1 MTNITMA
8 PIEGEVFAPGRVQV
22 TVLDHPMAKRRIEL
36 VDPGQS
42 VSAIVQQ
49 FAGNRACSVTAD
61 GRRIGLDERDQVMAI
76 SNVQIVCVPGKNVGR
91 FFRAIAGL
99 AIAIIAAA
107 VAGPLVGA
115 LFPALTGT
123 AATIATAAVTG
134 GLTLLGNLAL
144 NALFP
149 IAQPQLAADQ
159 STSPTYSIGGGRNRA
174 NPFGPIPV
182 ILGTHRASPPYA
194 ALPYTE
200 LSGDD
205 QYLTILVCWGYGPMH
220 IGTLKIGETDI
231 DEFED
236 VEVQTFA
243 GFPDDPKPSL
253 YPNQV
258 IEEALNVE
266 LEPETDNVRTTTERT
281 DRITIDLQAPAG
293 LYRYRKDDAKRVD
306 HAVTVNADI
315 RRHTDDDSEP
325 WTRWFSETL
334 TGSDGEAIR
343 RAFSHTV
350 ERGRYDVRIVRQT
363 PKDDSEDQVS
373 ERLYWS
379 AIRSVTNES
388 PVNAPEPLA
397 LTAIRIRAT
406 AQLSGNIETLNAQ
419 VTCLVKSWNAATA
432 RWDKEQQSSNP
443 ADLLR
448 HVLQG
453 PANKKPVPD
462 TAIDLETL
470 AEWHDYCA
478 AKGFTFDQYR
488 DFRVSVWSTLKD
500 ICAAGRANPT
510 FIDGKWSV
518 IWDDA
523 DAPVV
528 QHFTPLNSRDFSA
541 SRGYPD
547 KVQAF
552 RVRFIDADNAWQQ
565 DERLVFADGYN
576 RNNTERYEVIE
587 FPGVTNRD
595 LVWKHARYHIAQL
608 KLRREVYQITTD
620 FEHLACVRGDRVL
633 LTHDV
638 PKIGAG
644 FGRIKTVA
652 GNRVTL
658 DTAVTLQ
665 AGQTQ
670 VLRIRLAD
678 GTSSLRR
685 IATAGPA
692 ETDTLDL
699 APDGRASGKP
709 DVRASG
715 KPDVTEPE
723 AGDLFAFG
731 VMGAESSVCRVRA
744 IRPSGNF
751 AATLELV
758 DDAPQIHHGDKAPV
772 PDFTPTTPAPVD
784 PFNYPPVA
792 LGAVPFEELVEGGL
806 IAGVRLSWS
815 PPPQPGVVAYLYQ
828 VRTGDGEWS
837 KVYRVSGHKAT
848 VRDVPAGP
856 FEFRVKA
863 EFANGAISTWSRTYV
878 VDVPDPD
885 RTPATDIV
893 HLEDIQDDTLD
904 LFAELRQD
912 LDGIFERMDI
922 LGAAAAVTLG
932 EQTLKAL
939 ELDITTGVLDTE
951 VRKLDITTGALDAEV
966 RKQETERIE
975 ADEAIAETVE
985 TVRAST
991 VENGAAVQ
999 REAQAR
1005 ADGDAAN
1012 ARLAEAARAKADE
1025 VDAAVARESDARVRA
1040 DTAIARLT
1048 EAAQVRANE
1057 ADAAVRRE
1065 AQVRARADTANARL
1079 AEAAQAKADEADAAV
1094 VREAEARAD
1103 GDAANGRLI
1112 EAAQAKADEA
1122 DAAVRREAQVR
1133 ARADT
1138 ANARLAEAAQAKAD
1152 EAAAAVVRE
1161 AEARADGDAA
1171 NGRLIEA
1178 AQAKADQAD
1187 AAVRREAQVRAR
1199 ADEAITRT
1207 ANTARASA
1215 GRANAAVQA
1224 EANTRARADTAN
1236 ARLAEAAQAKAD
1248 EADAAVR
1255 REANTRAR
1263 ADEAIAETV
1272 EAARATAADALAGGA
1287 FRLQAEASSA
1297 STLARFSVLVKAGIG
1312 DRYID
1317 SGMVIEV
1324 TGTRRRQRSR
1334 IAFKTDQFSITDGRR
1349 ETLPFVFENGVA
1361 KIAVASVGHIDADVR
1376 NAHVLYSGN
1385 HITLPEDADVTVRL
1399 DPGPRRLQDYDHLL
1413 FTIKAGHLGFTT
1425 GSIPGAY
1432 LPARKTLDEWSR
1444 FVCAPHENL
1453 RGEDNAP
1460 AFNVWRIN
1468 NWTMGI
1474 RESGQWRHSTPV
1486 RLVAITGFINP

>member
-22 TVLDHPMAKRRIEL
+22 TVLDHPMAKRRIEQ

-432 RWDKEQQSSNP
+432 RWDKERQSSNP
-443 ADLLR
+443 ADLFR

-528 QHFTPLNSRDFSA
+528 QHFTPVNSRDFSA

-665 AGQTQ
+665 AGHTH

-685 IATAGPA
+685 IATAGPT

-699 APDGRASGKP
+699 VPDGRASGKP

-1112 EAAQAKADEA
+1112 EAAQAKADQA

-1152 EAAAAVVRE
+1152 EADAAVVRE

-1187 AAVRREAQVRAR
+1187 AAVRREAQA
-1199 ADEAITRT
+1199 
-1207 ANTARASA
+1207 
-1215 GRANAAVQA
+1215 
-1224 EANTRARADTAN
+1224 RARADTAN

-1248 EADAAVR
+1248 EADAAVV
-1255 REANTRAR
+1255 REAEAR
-1263 ADEAIAETV
+1263 AEGD
-1272 EAARATAADALAGGA
+1272 TAN
-1287 FRLQAEASSA
+1287 ASS
-1297 STLARFSVLVKAGIG
+1297 
-1312 DRYID
+1312 
-1317 SGMVIEV
+1317 
-1324 TGTRRRQRSR
+1324 
-1334 IAFKTDQFSITDGRR
+1334 
-1349 ETLPFVFENGVA
+1349 
-1361 KIAVASVGHIDADVR
+1361 
-1376 NAHVLYSGN
+1376 
-1385 HITLPEDADVTVRL
+1385 
-1399 DPGPRRLQDYDHLL
+1399 
-1413 FTIKAGHLGFTT
+1413 
-1425 GSIPGAY
+1425 
-1432 LPARKTLDEWSR
+1432 
-1444 FVCAPHENL
+1444 
-1453 RGEDNAP
+1453 
-1460 AFNVWRIN
+1460 
-1468 NWTMGI
+1468 
-1474 RESGQWRHSTPV
+1474 
-1486 RLVAITGFINP
+1486 

>member
-22 TVLDHPMAKRRIEL
+22 TVLDHPMAKRRIEQ
-36 VDPGQS
+36 VDTGQS
-42 VSAIVQQ
+42 VGAIVRR
-49 FAGNRACSVTAD
+49 FAGSRACSVTAD
-61 GRRIGLDERDQVMAI
+61 GRRIALGERDQVMAI
-76 SNVQIVCVPGKNVGR
+76 SNVQIVCVPGKGAGR
-91 FFRAIAGL
+91 FFRIIAGL
-99 AIAIIAAA
+99 AIAILSAGI
-107 VAGPLVGA
+107 AGPLVGA
-115 LFPALTGT
+115 LFPALGGT
-123 AATIATAAVTG
+123 AAAILTGAVTS

-149 IAQPQLAADQ
+149 IAQPQLAGDQ

-243 GFPDDPKPSL
+243 GFPDDPEPSL

-281 DRITIDLQAPAG
+281 DRIVIDLQAPSG
-293 LYRYRKDDAKRVD
+293 LFRYRKDDAKRVD

-315 RRHTDDDSEP
+315 RRHTDNDSEA
-325 WTRWFSETL
+325 WTNWFSETL
-334 TGSDGEAIR
+334 SGSDGEAIR
-343 RAFSHTV
+343 LSKSRTV

-363 PKDDSEDQVS
+363 PKDDSEDQVA
-373 ERLYWS
+373 ERVFWT

-388 PVNAPEPLA
+388 PVNPPEPLA

-419 VTCLVKSWNAATA
+419 VTCLVKSWNARTS
-432 RWDKEQQSSNP
+432 RWDDERQSSNP
-443 ADLLR
+443 ADLFR

-462 TAIDLETL
+462 SAIDLETL
-470 AEWHDYCA
+470 AEWHDYCRE
-478 AKGFTFDQYR
+478 KGFTFDQYR

-510 FIDGKWSV
+510 FLDGKWSV

-528 QHFTPLNSRDFSA
+528 QHFTPVNSRDFSA

-587 FPGVTNRD
+587 FPGVTDRD

-644 FGRIKTVA
+644 FGRIKAVA

-658 DTAVTLQ
+658 DTAVTLE
-665 AGQTQ
+665 AGSIH
-670 VLRIRLAD
+670 VLRIRLSD

-685 IATAGPA
+685 ITTAGSA

-699 APDGRASGKP
+699 APVRRASGKP

-715 KPDVTEPE
+715 TPDVTAPQ

-731 VMGAESSVCRVRA
+731 VMGSESSVCRVRA

-758 DDAPQIHHGDKAPV
+758 DDAPQIHQGDTAPV
-772 PDFTPTTPAPVD
+772 PGFTPTTPAPVD
-784 PFNYPPVA
+784 PFDYPPVN

-828 VRTGDGEWS
+828 YRSGDGEWS
-837 KVYRVSGHKAT
+837 RITRVSGQKAT

-863 EFANGAISTWSRTYV
+863 EFESGAISTWSRRYV
-878 VDVPDPD
+878 VDVPDPN
-885 RTPATDIV
+885 RTPANEIVSIVDIEDDTKELFTDI
-893 HLEDIQDDTLD
+893 
-904 LFAELRQD
+904 RND
-912 LDGIFERMDI
+912 LDDIFTRMDL
-922 LGAAAAVTLG
+922 LGAAAGATLG
-932 EQTLKAL
+932 EQMLKAL
-939 ELDITTGVLDTE
+939 ELDV
-951 VRKLDITTGALDAEV
+951 
-966 RKQETERIE
+966 
-975 ADEAIAETVE
+975 
-985 TVRAST
+985 ASGRL
-991 VENGAAVQ
+991 GAAVR
-999 REAQAR
+999 REEIER
-1005 ADGDAAN
+1005 ITGDEAN
-1012 ARLAEAARAKADE
+1012 AEIAEAARAKADE
-1025 VDAAVARESDARVRA
+1025 AEAAVLREAQARASGDEAS
-1040 DTAIARLT
+1040 ARLAET
-1048 EAAQVRANE
+1048 AQAKADDV
-1057 ADAAVRRE
+1057 DAAVRRE
-1065 AQVRARADTANARL
+1065 AAARVVGDRANANIANAARAQARNAL
-1079 AEAAQAKADEADAAV
+1079 ASGIFKLQ
-1094 VREAEARAD
+1094 
-1103 GDAANGRLI
+1103 
-1112 EAAQAKADEA
+1112 
-1122 DAAVRREAQVR
+1122 
-1133 ARADT
+1133 
-1138 ANARLAEAAQAKAD
+1138 
-1152 EAAAAVVRE
+1152 
-1161 AEARADGDAA
+1161 
-1171 NGRLIEA
+1171 
-1178 AQAKADQAD
+1178 
-1187 AAVRREAQVRAR
+1187 
-1199 ADEAITRT
+1199 
-1207 ANTARASA
+1207 ARASH
-1215 GRANAAVQA
+1215 G
-1224 EANTRARADTAN
+1224 
-1236 ARLAEAAQAKAD
+1236 
-1248 EADAAVR
+1248 
-1255 REANTRAR
+1255 
-1263 ADEAIAETV
+1263 
-1272 EAARATAADALAGGA
+1272 
-1287 FRLQAEASSA
+1287 SSF
-1297 STLARFSVLVKAGIG
+1297 ARFSVLVKAGAG
-1312 DRYID
+1312 DRFID
-1317 SGMVIEV
+1317 SGMIIDV
-1324 TGTRRRQRSR
+1324 TNRRGRRQSR
-1334 IAFKTDQFSITDGRR
+1334 VAFLAERFTISDGTSETVPFSFQTRQQQIGGVTVPAGLYLKQALIRYASIDTLLIKENAVTVPASARGNHVAGTGWANFSHLVSSAVNLSIASPVLVLWAIEQGYGRGTGHWSFRLRVNGAVYFERRFMGATNDYPSGQFIINRPAGLTTVALDWGGTQGR
-1349 ETLPFVFENGVA
+1349 
-1361 KIAVASVGHIDADVR
+1361 IDAR
-1376 NAHVLYSGN
+1376 GSL
-1385 HITLPEDADVTVRL
+1385 TL
-1399 DPGPRRLQDYDHLL
+1399 
-1413 FTIKAGHLGFTT
+1413 I
-1425 GSIPGAY
+1425 
-1432 LPARKTLDEWSR
+1432 
-1444 FVCAPHENL
+1444 
-1453 RGEDNAP
+1453 
-1460 AFNVWRIN
+1460 
-1468 NWTMGI
+1468 GI
-1474 RESGQWRHSTPV
+1474 QR
-1486 RLVAITGFINP
+1486 

>member
-149 IAQPQLAADQ
+149 IAQPQLAGDQ

-266 LEPETDNVRTTTERT
+266 LEPEADNVRTTTERT

-397 LTAIRIRAT
+397 MTAIRIRAT

-432 RWDKEQQSSNP
+432 RWDKERQSSNP

-665 AGQTQ
+665 AGQTH

-692 ETDTLDL
+692 E
-699 APDGRASGKP
+699 P
-709 DVRASG
+709 
-715 KPDVTEPE
+715 
-723 AGDLFAFG
+723 
-731 VMGAESSVCRVRA
+731 
-744 IRPSGNF
+744 IR
-751 AATLELV
+751 
-758 DDAPQIHHGDKAPV
+758 
-772 PDFTPTTPAPVD
+772 
-784 PFNYPPVA
+784 
-792 LGAVPFEELVEGGL
+792 
-806 IAGVRLSWS
+806 
-815 PPPQPGVVAYLYQ
+815 
-828 VRTGDGEWS
+828 
-837 KVYRVSGHKAT
+837 
-848 VRDVPAGP
+848 
-856 FEFRVKA
+856 
-863 EFANGAISTWSRTYV
+863 STWHPT
-878 VDVPDPD
+878 
-885 RTPATDIV
+885 
-893 HLEDIQDDTLD
+893 
-904 LFAELRQD
+904 
-912 LDGIFERMDI
+912 
-922 LGAAAAVTLG
+922 G
-932 EQTLKAL
+932 E
-939 ELDITTGVLDTE
+939 
-951 VRKLDITTGALDAEV
+951 
-966 RKQETERIE
+966 
-975 ADEAIAETVE
+975 
-985 TVRAST
+985 
-991 VENGAAVQ
+991 
-999 REAQAR
+999 
-1005 ADGDAAN
+1005 
-1012 ARLAEAARAKADE
+1012 
-1025 VDAAVARESDARVRA
+1025 
-1040 DTAIARLT
+1040 
-1048 EAAQVRANE
+1048 
-1057 ADAAVRRE
+1057 RRE
-1065 AQVRARADTANARL
+1065 
-1079 AEAAQAKADEADAAV
+1079 
-1094 VREAEARAD
+1094 
-1103 GDAANGRLI
+1103 
-1112 EAAQAKADEA
+1112 
-1122 DAAVRREAQVR
+1122 
-1133 ARADT
+1133 
-1138 ANARLAEAAQAKAD
+1138 
-1152 EAAAAVVRE
+1152 
-1161 AEARADGDAA
+1161 
-1171 NGRLIEA
+1171 
-1178 AQAKADQAD
+1178 
-1187 AAVRREAQVRAR
+1187 
-1199 ADEAITRT
+1199 
-1207 ANTARASA
+1207 
-1215 GRANAAVQA
+1215 
-1224 EANTRARADTAN
+1224 
-1236 ARLAEAAQAKAD
+1236 
-1248 EADAAVR
+1248 
-1255 REANTRAR
+1255 
-1263 ADEAIAETV
+1263 
-1272 EAARATAADALAGGA
+1272 
-1287 FRLQAEASSA
+1287 
-1297 STLARFSVLVKAGIG
+1297 
-1312 DRYID
+1312 
-1317 SGMVIEV
+1317 
-1324 TGTRRRQRSR
+1324 
-1334 IAFKTDQFSITDGRR
+1334 
-1349 ETLPFVFENGVA
+1349 
-1361 KIAVASVGHIDADVR
+1361 
-1376 NAHVLYSGN
+1376 
-1385 HITLPEDADVTVRL
+1385 
-1399 DPGPRRLQDYDHLL
+1399 
-1413 FTIKAGHLGFTT
+1413 
-1425 GSIPGAY
+1425 
-1432 LPARKTLDEWSR
+1432 
-1444 FVCAPHENL
+1444 
-1453 RGEDNAP
+1453 
-1460 AFNVWRIN
+1460 
-1468 NWTMGI
+1468 
-1474 RESGQWRHSTPV
+1474 
-1486 RLVAITGFINP
+1486 NPT

>member
-1 MTNITMA
+1 MKAVATA
-8 PIEGEVFAPGRVQV
+8 SIEGEVFAPGRVQV
-22 TVLDHPMAKRRIEL
+22 TVLEHPMAKRRIEQI
-36 VDPGQS
+36 DPGRT
-42 VSAIVQQ
+42 VGEIVRR
-49 FAGNRACSVTAD
+49 FAGSSACSVTAD
-61 GRRIGLDERDQVMAI
+61 GRRIAMDERDQVMAI
-76 SNVQIVCVPGKNVGR
+76 SNVQIVCVPGKGAGR
-91 FFRAIAGL
+91 FFRIIAGL
-99 AIAIIAAA
+99 AITILAAA
-107 VAGPLVGA
+107 VAGPLVGT
-115 LFPALTGT
+115 LFPALAGS
-123 AATIATAAVTG
+123 ATAINLVTG

-149 IAQPQLAADQ
+149 IAKPQLADDQ

-281 DRITIDLQAPAG
+281 DRIVIDLQAPSG
-293 LYRYRKDDAKRVD
+293 LFRYRKDDAKRVD

-315 RRHTDDDSEP
+315 RRHTDNDSEA

-343 RAFSHTV
+343 KAFSRTV

-363 PKDDSEDQVS
+363 QKDDSEDQVA
-373 ERLYWS
+373 ERVYWT

-388 PVNAPEPLA
+388 PVNPPEALA

-432 RWDKEQQSSNP
+432 RWDEERQSSNP
-443 ADLLR
+443 ADLFR

-470 AEWHDYCA
+470 AEWHDYCRE
-478 AKGFTFDQYR
+478 KGFTFDQYR
-488 DFRVSVWSTLKD
+488 DFRASVWSTLKD

-510 FIDGKWSV
+510 FLDGKWSV

-528 QHFTPLNSRDFSA
+528 QHFTPVNSRDFSA

-608 KLRREVYQITTD
+608 KLRREVYEITTD

-644 FGRIKTVA
+644 FGRLKSVA

-658 DTAVTLQ
+658 DAAVTLE
-665 AGQTQ
+665 AGSNH

-699 APDGRASGKP
+699 APDDTAP
-709 DVRASG
+709 A
-715 KPDVTEPE
+715 

-731 VMGAESSVCRVRA
+731 VMGSESSVCRVRA

-751 AATLELV
+751 GATLELV
-758 DDAPQIHHGDKAPV
+758 DDAPQIHQGDAAPV
-772 PDFTPTTPAPVD
+772 PGFTPTTPAPVD

-828 VRTGDGEWS
+828 YRSGDGEWS
-837 KVYRVSGHKAT
+837 KVYRVSGQKAT

-863 EFANGAISTWSRTYV
+863 EFDSGAISTWSRRYV
-878 VDVPDPD
+878 VDVPDPN
-885 RTPATDIV
+885 RTPANEIVSIVDI
-893 HLEDIQDDTLD
+893 EDDTKD
-904 LFAELRQD
+904 IFKDIRND
-912 LDGIFERMDI
+912 LDAIFARMDL
-922 LGAAAAVTLG
+922 LGAAAGATLG
-932 EQTLKAL
+932 EQMLKAL
-939 ELDITTGVLDTE
+939 ELDV
-951 VRKLDITTGALDAEV
+951 
-966 RKQETERIE
+966 
-975 ADEAIAETVE
+975 
-985 TVRAST
+985 ASGRL
-991 VENGAAVQ
+991 GAAVR
-999 REAQAR
+999 REEIER
-1005 ADGDAAN
+1005 ITGDEAN
-1012 ARLAEAARAKADE
+1012 AEIAEAARAKADE
-1025 VDAAVARESDARVRA
+1025 
-1040 DTAIARLT
+1040 T
-1048 EAAQVRANE
+1048 EAAVL
-1057 ADAAVRRE
+1057 RE
-1065 AQVRARADTANARL
+1065 A
-1079 AEAAQAKADEADAAV
+1079 K
-1094 VREAEARAD
+1094 ARAD
-1103 GDAANGRLI
+1103 GD
-1112 EAAQAKADEA
+1112 
-1122 DAAVRREAQVR
+1122 
-1133 ARADT
+1133 
-1138 ANARLAEAAQAKAD
+1138 
-1152 EAAAAVVRE
+1152 
-1161 AEARADGDAA
+1161 
-1171 NGRLIEA
+1171 
-1178 AQAKADQAD
+1178 
-1187 AAVRREAQVRAR
+1187 
-1199 ADEAITRT
+1199 
-1207 ANTARASA
+1207 
-1215 GRANAAVQA
+1215 RANADI
-1224 EANTRARADTAN
+1224 AN
-1236 ARLAEAAQAKAD
+1236 
-1248 EADAAVR
+1248 
-1255 REANTRAR
+1255 
-1263 ADEAIAETV
+1263 
-1272 EAARATAADALAGGA
+1272 AARAAARDALAGGA
-1287 FRLQAEASSA
+1287 FRLQARASRGNSF
-1297 STLARFSVLVKAGIG
+1297 ARFSVLVKAGVR

-1317 SGMVIEV
+1317 SGMSIDV
-1324 TGTRRRQRSR
+1324 TNRRGRRQSQV
-1334 IAFKTDQFSITDGRR
+1334 AFLAERFTISDGTSQTVPFSFQTRQQTIGGVTVPAGLYLKQALIRYASID
-1349 ETLPFVFENGVA
+1349 TLLIRQNAVIVPASARGNHVA
-1361 KIAVASVGHIDADVR
+1361 GTGWANLTHLVSSAVNLSVASPILVLWAIEQAYGRGTGHWSLRLRVNGAVHFERRFMGATNDYPSGQFIINRPAGLTTVALDWGGTQGKIDAR
-1376 NAHVLYSGN
+1376 GSL
-1385 HITLPEDADVTVRL
+1385 TL
-1399 DPGPRRLQDYDHLL
+1399 
-1413 FTIKAGHLGFTT
+1413 I
-1425 GSIPGAY
+1425 
-1432 LPARKTLDEWSR
+1432 
-1444 FVCAPHENL
+1444 
-1453 RGEDNAP
+1453 
-1460 AFNVWRIN
+1460 
-1468 NWTMGI
+1468 GI
-1474 RESGQWRHSTPV
+1474 QR
-1486 RLVAITGFINP
+1486 